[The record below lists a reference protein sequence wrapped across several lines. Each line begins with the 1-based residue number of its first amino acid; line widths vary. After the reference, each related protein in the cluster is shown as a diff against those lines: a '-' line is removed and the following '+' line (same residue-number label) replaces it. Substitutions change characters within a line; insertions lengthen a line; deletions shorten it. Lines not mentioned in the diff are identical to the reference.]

1 MSTVIDV
8 CHCKSTNNLAN
19 HQINGQII
27 LELVYYLYL
36 CTRKTYRWFDKGI
49 VIDNEKSTST
59 HCSGRTDG
67 GRGG

>member
-49 VIDNEKSTST
+49 VIDNEKSTSN
-59 HCSGRTDG
+59 HCSGRTNG